1 MQSGQT
7 NFSGIANGTTLDP
20 IALGSAGSANSSYVT
35 SAVTGG
41 DSRNTYLKMTFTAAG
56 SGETLRAFTVLN
68 TGAIGVAPG
77 GTVNGEHVSLSV
89 NGTAT
94 VSGAANALRAT
105 IGGTSTNP
113 GGTLAAIQVDSDFLT
128 GGTWTN
134 AAFLR
139 FTNSNTGAVS
149 YLMNLPVTGS
159 ALMMAP
165 HTTQVMTDSLRV
177 VMSDGNVRYLMCT
190 TSASNRTG
198 GA

>member
-105 IGGTSTNP
+105 IGGTSTLYTP
-113 GGTLAAIQVDSDFLT
+113 RCPLLEFL
-128 GGTWTN
+128 
-134 AAFLR
+134 
-139 FTNSNTGAVS
+139 V
-149 YLMNLPVTGS
+149 GS
-159 ALMMAP
+159 AEGCL
-165 HTTQVMTDSLRV
+165 HTFRGCPST
-177 VMSDGNVRYLMCT
+177 
-190 TSASNRTG
+190 
-198 GA
+198 